1 LLDHSGGD
9 DVEGLE
15 GGGKLLGV
23 LVAGGLDSIVINN
36 QTEEDRTGSMGI
48 EILRGRRR
56 LLDRGQRWRREK
68 TFYRRSEMRG
78 VAIDGSSQLRRWR
91 GLPVWRW

>member
-1 LLDHSGGD
+1 
-9 DVEGLE
+9 
-15 GGGKLLGV
+15 V

-56 LLDRGQRWRREK
+56 LLDRGQRWRSEK

-78 VAIDGSSQLRRWR
+78 VAIDGSSGTVEALARVASVA
-91 GLPVWRW
+91 LVSDC